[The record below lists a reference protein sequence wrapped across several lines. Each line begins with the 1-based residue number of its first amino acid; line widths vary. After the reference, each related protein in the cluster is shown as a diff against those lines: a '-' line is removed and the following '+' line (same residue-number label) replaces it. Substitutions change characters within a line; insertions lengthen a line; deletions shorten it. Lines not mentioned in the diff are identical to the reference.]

1 MENHKSESMILK
13 RGQTIRLVMSCVVT
27 QEGQSPVAHSEALRS
42 ITGMSND
49 MNTCIGGT
57 CRGDAE
63 KAGQKADSA
72 QSIENRQ
79 F

>member
-1 MENHKSESMILK
+1 
-13 RGQTIRLVMSCVVT
+13 MSCIVT
-27 QEGQSPVAHSEALRS
+27 QEEQGQTPAAHSEVTQRVMG
-42 ITGMSND
+42 TSND
-49 MNTCIGGT
+49 IDTYKGGASGGVT
-57 CRGDAE
+57 E